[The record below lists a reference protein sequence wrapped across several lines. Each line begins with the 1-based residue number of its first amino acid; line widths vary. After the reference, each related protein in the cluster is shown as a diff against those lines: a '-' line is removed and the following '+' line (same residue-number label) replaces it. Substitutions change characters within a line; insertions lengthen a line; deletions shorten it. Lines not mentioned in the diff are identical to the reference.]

1 VEWILSTSPSL
12 KRAREAVNPDGETK
26 MDLSQSG
33 VVIAITNQKGGVGKT
48 TSTLNLAQAFA
59 ALGHRVLVIDM
70 DPQGNAT
77 QGVGLNLATVQ
88 SSAAELL
95 RNPSLGDSSG
105 IYQGPG
111 IDLIP
116 ATPLLAA
123 VERELVGITN
133 GELRLAH
140 RIKRLRKLYSFILID
155 NAPGF
160 GPLMNSA
167 LNAADFVLVPV
178 DSSFFG
184 LTGLQKLLGE
194 MQLIQEGYNPE
205 LEILGLFLTL
215 FDATRMSEEILEELR
230 ASFAEK
236 LLATRIRRSVKL
248 REAPAF
254 GRTIFQHAPGSSGA
268 EDYFALSQEIL
279 ARMSGRSAEAASPLR
294 LVGATE
300 GVAHV

>member
-1 VEWILSTSPSL
+1 
-12 KRAREAVNPDGETK
+12 
-26 MDLSQSG
+26 MDLSQRG

-48 TSTLNLAQAFA
+48 TSTLNLAQAFV
-59 ALGHRVLVIDM
+59 ALGHRVLIIDM

-77 QGVGLNLATVQ
+77 QGVGLNLAQVKA
-88 SSAAELL
+88 SGAELL
-95 RNPSLGDSSG
+95 RNPSLPDEAG

-111 IDLIP
+111 MDLIP

-123 VERELVGITN
+123 VERELVGMTN
-133 GELRLAH
+133 SELRLAH
-140 RIKRLRKLYSFILID
+140 RIKRLREHYTHILID

-167 LNAADFVLVPV
+167 LNASDYLLVPV
-178 DSSFFG
+178 DSSFYG

-194 MQLIQEGYNPE
+194 MQLIKDGFNPR

-215 FDATRMSEEILEELR
+215 FDSTRMSDEILEELR
-230 ASFAEK
+230 ASFGDQ
-236 LLATRIRRSVKL
+236 LLTTKIRRSVKL

-254 GRTIFQHAPGSSGA
+254 GKTIFQHAPGSSGA

-279 ARMSGRSAEAASPLR
+279 AKLNATRADAAAPLR
-294 LVGATE
+294 LVASSS

>member
-1 VEWILSTSPSL
+1 
-12 KRAREAVNPDGETK
+12 
-26 MDLSQSG
+26 MDLSQRG

-48 TSTLNLAQAFA
+48 TSTLNLAQAFV
-59 ALGHRVLVIDM
+59 ALGHRVLIIDM

-77 QGVGLNLATVQ
+77 QGVGLNLGQVQ
-88 SSAAELL
+88 ASAAELL
-95 RNPSLGDSSG
+95 RNPATPDSAG

-111 IDLIP
+111 MDLIP

-140 RIKRLRKLYSFILID
+140 RIKRLREQYSHILID

-167 LNAADFVLVPV
+167 LNAADYLLVPV
-178 DSSFFG
+178 DSSFYG

-194 MQLIQEGYNPE
+194 MQLIREGYNPR

-215 FDATRMSEEILEELR
+215 FDSTRMSDEILEELR
-230 ASFAEK
+230 ASFGGQ
-236 LLATRIRRSVKL
+236 LLATKIRRSVKL

-254 GRTIFQHAPGSSGA
+254 GKTIFQHAPGSSGA

-279 ARMSGRSAEAASPLR
+279 AKLSATRAEAAAPLR
-294 LVGATE
+294 LVAVSA